1 MTVAMGDG
9 ELKRAIGALEESAT
23 VMFGVKR
30 RVVREDGRVSR
41 GSPALCGRGLSAVQ
55 LPGEAVYRELEPY
68 ELEAILEL
76 ARAGEVRLA
85 VPWIPAL
92 GRGGGPRWAAFRLE
106 DGMIVTPES
115 ERYPVAAIWGA

>member
-23 VMFGVKR
+23 VMFGAKR
-30 RVVREDGRVSR
+30 RVVREGGRVSR

-55 LPGEAVYRELEPY
+55 LPGEAEYRELQPY

-76 ARAGEVRLA
+76 ARAGEVKLA
-85 VPWIPAL
+85 VPFIPAL
-92 GRGGGPRWAAFRLE
+92 GQGGRWRWAAFRLE
-106 DGMIVTPES
+106 DGSVVTPDRPD
-115 ERYPVAAIWGA
+115 RYPLRAI